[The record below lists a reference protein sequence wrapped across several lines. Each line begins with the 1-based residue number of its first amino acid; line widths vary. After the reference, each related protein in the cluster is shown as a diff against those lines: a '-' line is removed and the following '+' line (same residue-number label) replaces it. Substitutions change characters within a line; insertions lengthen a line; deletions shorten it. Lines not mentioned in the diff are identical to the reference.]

1 MNLRIEKFIIRAG
14 MGRIAVLKMDS
25 ILSECAHIKFFF
37 RLADSYF
44 FHYHLVSENRK
55 KIVIR
60 AGMGRMAVL
69 KIPRQCK

>member
-14 MGRIAVLKMDS
+14 MGRIAVLKIDL
-25 ILSECAHIKFFF
+25 ILSECAHINFF

-44 FHYHLVSENRK
+44 FHYHLESENRK
-55 KIVIR
+55 EIVIR

-69 KIPRQCK
+69 IIPRQCK